1 MIHTRRGAA
10 RVDAALRSLQRAAT
24 LRLLRS
30 AARAAARLAVLQRGV
45 RRSLFVRRITGTIS
59 DALHCMIRYVVHH
72 VVQRLLAHTSQGSA
86 RRQLFERDRGV
97 CQQCDFD
104 AHSLFLRVAA
114 LQSPQ
119 ATHAHTA
126 AYCCMYAA
134 VICMPRHL
142 RKIHLYAHAP
152 CVHTSA
158 RTSTPLYAGAHAGA
172 A

>member
-126 AYCCMYAA
+126 AYCCMCMYAA
-134 VICMPRHL
+134 AGEYARGRAGPGGTVSEATTCANVATRRRICL
-142 RKIHLYAHAP
+142 L
-152 CVHTSA
+152 C
-158 RTSTPLYAGAHAGA
+158 L
-172 A
+172 